1 MEKSM
6 LLDEIFALRKVDK
19 AEKEQLLSK
28 LGCMTEQLLS
38 LNENSQAQTKLID
51 ELMRMLSV
59 RDALIEKLRKEKAAL
74 KKSLKNS

>member
-1 MEKSM
+1 M

-38 LNENSQAQTKLID
+38 LNESSQVQTKLID